1 VFFNSTPYSGEAIM
15 YRKKSIAISLST
27 LLITLNSSALLAADN
42 TDGSSLPPYWPLIAL
57 FLIIIIFRKQL
68 NCVPAPDLR
77 EKPKTENNITE
88 PEPEPENAIIIS
100 ETSATPINLKENS
113 NQCQASTAKGTRC
126 KRTTSLEDASIS
138 IDDKTY
144 LLTVC
149 KQHNKKNLKPFS
161 ELFE

>member
-1 VFFNSTPYSGEAIM
+1 VFFNSTPYSGEEIM
-15 YRKKSIAISLST
+15 YRKKNIAISLST
-27 LLITLNSSALLAADN
+27 LLITLNSSTLLAADN
-42 TDGSSLPPYWPLIAL
+42 TDGSSLPPYWPLVAL

-68 NCVPAPDLR
+68 NCVPAPDLS
-77 EKPKTENNITE
+77 EKLKTENNTTE
-88 PEPEPENAIIIS
+88 PEPENSIIIS
-100 ETSATPINLKENS
+100 ETSTTPINLKENS
-113 NQCQASTAKGTRC
+113 NQCQASTAKGARC

-138 IDDKTY
+138 IDDKIY